1 MAEATTLPSS
11 PAAALTAS
19 LKPILLLVGIAAAV
33 AAGVT
38 VVLWSRGPSYSLL
51 YANIA
56 AEDQSAIAQALD
68 AAQIPYR
75 IQPGSNNIEV
85 AAERVG
91 EARMKLAGQGLP
103 ESSGSGFAQM
113 DKDPGFGVSQFVENA
128 RYQHALETE
137 LARTISNLRPV
148 EGARVHLAIPRQ
160 TAFVRDHHP
169 ASASVFVQVRPG
181 RRLDEGQVQAIVN
194 LVASSIPEME
204 ASQITVVDQQGH
216 LLSSPENHDEFAL
229 REQQFDM
236 VHRLEDDYTQKIE
249 GLLAPMLGAGRVRA
263 QVVAQMDMAV
273 SEEAREQYKPDSQI
287 VRSEQT
293 SEQSNHDGSSGGVPG
308 ALTNQPPPA
317 GVAQNPPPNTAPNAN
332 NATAANATA
341 ANAAAGANGGK
352 AAVGPNAQ
360 TQPVGATGAGA
371 DSSSSKTATRN
382 YEIDRTLNYTRNPA
396 GRLKRLTVAVLVD
409 NMHVPQ
415 KDGKF
420 KDVALTPEQL
430 DHITQLVKDAVGY
443 DQARGD
449 NVNVINASFTAEPAP
464 PEGEIETTPFW
475 ETPLFLN
482 MAKLFGGVIVLM
494 VLILSVLKPLIR
506 NLVGPAKHTTALI
519 ARSNNEATVTIEPM
533 PDGAQAAAMA
543 AGNTPALPGAD
554 PKAVALTH
562 EQQVTQAR
570 TLVNQDPKRVAQ
582 VVRGWVAQDE

>member
-1 MAEATTLPSS
+1 MADATALPSPTAS
-11 PAAALTAS
+11 ALTAS

-38 VVLWSRGPSYSLL
+38 VVLWTRGPSYSLL
-51 YANIA
+51 YPNVA

-85 AAERVG
+85 AAERVS

-103 ESSGSGFAQM
+103 EGSGSGFALM

-137 LARTISNLRPV
+137 LARTIANLRPV

-169 ASASVFVQVRPG
+169 ASASVFVQVKPG
-181 RRLDEGQVQAIVN
+181 RRLEEGQVQAIIN

-204 ASQITVVDQQGH
+204 ANQVTVVDQQGH
-216 LLSSPENHDEFAL
+216 LLSSPEGHDEFAL

-236 VHRLEDDYTQKIE
+236 VHRLEEDYTQRIE
-249 GLLAPMLGAGRVRA
+249 ALLTPMIGAGRVRA

-273 SEEAREQYKPDSQI
+273 SEEAHEQYRPDSQI

-293 SEQSNHDGSSGGVPG
+293 SEQSSRDGSGAGGVPG

-317 GVAQNPPPNTAPNAN
+317 GVAQPPPANTAPQN
-332 NATAANATA
+332 AANANGAAAA
-341 ANAAAGANGGK
+341 ANKTAGGAA
-352 AAVGPNAQ
+352 PL
-360 TQPVGATGAGA
+360 TQPVGATGTGG
-371 DSSSSKTATRN
+371 DTQSSKSTTRN
-382 YEIDRTLNYTRNPA
+382 YEIDRTLQYSRSPA
-396 GRLKRLTVAVLVD
+396 GRLKRLTVAVLLD
-409 NMHVPQ
+409 NVRVTD
-415 KDGKF
+415 KDGKS
-420 KDVALTPEQL
+420 KDVPLKQEQL
-430 DHITQLVKDAVGY
+430 DHITQLVKDAVGF
-443 DQARGD
+443 DEARGD
-449 NVNVINASFTAEPAP
+449 NVNVVNASFTAEPAA
-464 PEGEIETTPFW
+464 PEGELEKAPFW
-475 ETPLFLN
+475 ESPLFLN
-482 MAKLFGGVIVLM
+482 MAKLGAGVIVLL
-494 VLILSVLKPLIR
+494 VLVLTVLRPMMR
-506 NLVGPAKHTTALI
+506 SLVGPTRHAVQLIPRNDTTEI
-519 ARSNNEATVTIEPM
+519 TTQPI
-533 PDGAQAAAMA
+533 PDGATS
-543 AGNTPALPGAD
+543 GNPALPAAD
-554 PKAVALTH
+554 PKAAALNH
-562 EQQVTQAR
+562 EQQIAQAR

>member
-19 LKPILLLVGIAAAV
+19 LKPVLLLVGIAAAV

-38 VVLWSRGPSYSLL
+38 VVLWTRGPSYSLL

-85 AAERVG
+85 AAERVA

-128 RYQHALETE
+128 RYQHALEAE

-169 ASASVFVQVRPG
+169 ATASVFVQVRPG

-249 GLLAPMLGAGRVRA
+249 GLLTPMLGAGRVRA

-273 SEEAREQYKPDSQI
+273 SEEAHEQYKPDSQV

-317 GVAQNPPPNTAPNAN
+317 GVAQNPPPNTAPNA
-332 NATAANATA
+332 ANATA
-341 ANAAAGANGGK
+341 ANAANGAAGANGAK

-360 TQPVGATGAGA
+360 TQPVGATGTGA

-382 YEIDRTLNYTRNPA
+382 YEIDRTLDYTRNPA
-396 GRLKRLTVAVLVD
+396 GRLKRLSVAVLVD

-420 KDVALTPEQL
+420 KDVALTQEQL
-430 DHITQLVKDAVGY
+430 DHITQLVKNAVGF

-449 NVNVINASFTAEPAP
+449 NVNVINASFTAEPVQ
-464 PEGEIETTPFW
+464 PEEELEKTPFW

-494 VLILSVLKPLIR
+494 VLILSVLRPLIR

-519 ARSNNEATVTIEPM
+519 ARPNNETTVTIEPVA
-533 PDGAQAAAMA
+533 DGAQAAVA

-562 EQQVTQAR
+562 EQQVAQAR
-570 TLVNQDPKRVAQ
+570 SLVNQDPKRVAQ